1 MAEKLDAKFEFPN
14 DVRIHW
20 TGCPNTCSQ
29 IQVGDIGLIGCTAK
43 NAAGQPAEAVDIYVG
58 GGIGQ
63 VYDDLCALPRTK
75 VQTLAQKAL
84 ADWTAAL
91 AFACCASAH
100 VQMLTQEARSQTA
113 ALGTLYKKQVVVDEG
128 LYAELEK
135 IVIER
140 FGALPKKQVAHALAA
155 QGLIH

>member
-63 VYDDLCALPRTK
+63 VYDDLLALLKTK
-75 VQTLAQKAL
+75 VQILAQKAL
-84 ADWTAAL
+84 AD
-91 AFACCASAH
+91 CCAR
-100 VQMLTQEARSQTA
+100 MYL
-113 ALGTLYKKQVVVDEG
+113 LC
-128 LYAELEK
+128 
-135 IVIER
+135 
-140 FGALPKKQVAHALAA
+140 
-155 QGLIH
+155 